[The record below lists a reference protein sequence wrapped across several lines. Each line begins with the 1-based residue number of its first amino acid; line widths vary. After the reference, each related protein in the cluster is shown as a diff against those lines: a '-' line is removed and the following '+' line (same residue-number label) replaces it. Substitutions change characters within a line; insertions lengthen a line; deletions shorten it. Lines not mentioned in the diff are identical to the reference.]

1 MIYSYCM
8 NVYFALILNFL
19 PLIACFFSFKFFF
32 KLKFSTELFAGLL
45 GLLAVLPGTFLQFY
59 FTSLAPEQLFSGNS
73 GLSGIFFK
81 FLLCNGLAEELIKT
95 LLIAFIPRK
104 NLNLRQFFLSSLIFG
119 LCLGSF
125 ESMIYFLCH
134 LSNATQSGA
143 ELLYT
148 LIFARMFSSDLIHA
162 FCAGL
167 DGLFVWG
174 ICRRKFSPVI
184 FIYSVVCHGLF
195 NFFVYFDLWIH
206 WFAVPAVLFAL
217 VECRVKYQKLA
228 LISSSEKTG
237 ARKRSAGK
245 KSGARRK
252 SVKKSAE
259 RPAEKSGAVK
269 IAEPAES
276 DATIVSECAE
286 SPAKKAAGSRR
297 RTPARSKTKIQPEKK
312 SSARNKKLSDVPE
325 DVDVTPELNDD
336 L

>member
-1 MIYSYCM
+1 M
-8 NVYFALILNFL
+8 
-19 PLIACFFSFKFFF
+19 
-32 KLKFSTELFAGLL
+32 L

-73 GLSGIFFK
+73 GLSGVFLK

-143 ELLYT
+143 ELLYS

-174 ICRRKFSPVI
+174 ICRRKLSPVI

-206 WFAVPAVLFAL
+206 WFSVPAVLFAL

-228 LISSSEKTG
+228 LLSSSEKTG

-252 SVKKSAE
+252 SVKKSSE
-259 RPAEKSGAVK
+259 MPAEKSV
-269 IAEPAES
+269 EPAES

-297 RTPARSKTKIQPEKK
+297 RMTARSKTKIQMEKK
-312 SSARNKKLSDVPE
+312 SSARNKKFSDVPE

>member
-19 PLIACFFSFKFFF
+19 PLLACLFSFKFFF

-45 GLLAVLPGTFLQFY
+45 GLLAVLPATFLQFY

-73 GLSGIFFK
+73 GLSGIFLK
-81 FLLCNGLAEELIKT
+81 FLLLNGLAEELIKT
-95 LLIAFIPRK
+95 VLIAFIPRK
-104 NLNLRQFFLSSLIFG
+104 NLDLRRFFLASLIFG

-134 LSNATQSGA
+134 LSNANQSGA
-143 ELLYT
+143 ELLYS

-174 ICRRKFSPVI
+174 ICRRKINPMI
-184 FIYSVVCHGLF
+184 FVYAVVCHGLF

-206 WFAVPAVLFAL
+206 WFAVPAVFFAV
-217 VECRVKYQKLA
+217 VECRVKYQKFA
-228 LISSSEKTG
+228 LLSGSEKPNSRSRSVRAKPETR
-237 ARKRSAGK
+237 RKSAK
-245 KSGARRK
+245 KSEESSAEKVKSGA
-252 SVKKSAE
+252 AE
-259 RPAEKSGAVK
+259 QAGAN
-269 IAEPAES
+269 
-276 DATIVSECAE
+276 ATVVSECVK
-286 SPAKKAAGSRR
+286 SPAKPASVSKRK
-297 RTPARSKTKIQPEKK
+297 TNARSKTKIQLERK
-312 SSARNKKLSDVPE
+312 SSARKRNISDVPE
-325 DVDVTPELNDD
+325 DIDVTPELNDD